1 MKVTQ
6 LYCLKKKKT
15 KPTPKTPP
23 HRVCYQSSLTAGS
36 DRPEGRTACNMER
49 EPMRIREGYLVKKVS
64 RQPWTGWRRELTEQD
79 GEV

>member
-6 LYCLKKKKT
+6 LYCK
-15 KPTPKTPP
+15 KTPP
-23 HRVCYQSSLTAGS
+23 RRVCYQRSLTAGS
-36 DRPEGRTACNMER
+36 DRPESRTACNMER

-64 RQPWTGWRRELTEQD
+64 RQPWTECRRELTEQA